1 MKNGTTFFLPADVVQ
16 LLQKVH
22 KDRMDATMSD
32 TIRFLILHGAAQLDY
47 LPSSQMKALGIPIVN
62 SKPEA
67 KE

>member
-32 TIRFLILHGAAQLDY
+32 TIRFLILHAAAQLDY
-47 LPSSQMKALGIPIVN
+47 LPLSQMKGLGIPIVER
-62 SKPEA
+62 KPE
-67 KE
+67 